1 MILRR
6 LLQAALLTISS
17 LALCQTG
24 LQGFDRNY
32 PDTPAGD
39 NPRGFTPQVMPVV
52 RPAPPPP
59 TPAAASK
66 AAEAPD
72 PFTAPDPMLDGS
84 ADDDDDEDGA
94 STE

>member
-6 LLQAALLTISS
+6 LLQAALLTFSS

-59 TPAAASK
+59 AAASK
-66 AAEAPD
+66 ATEPPD
-72 PFTAPDPMLDGS
+72 PFTAPDPMLEGS
-84 ADDDDDEDGA
+84 ADDDDDDSSADG
-94 STE
+94 S

>member
-6 LLQAALLTISS
+6 LLQAALLTFSS

-59 TPAAASK
+59 AAASK
-66 AAEAPD
+66 ATEAAD
-72 PFTAPDPMLDGS
+72 PFTAPDPMLEESTEDDGDDSSADGS
-84 ADDDDDEDGA
+84 
-94 STE
+94 